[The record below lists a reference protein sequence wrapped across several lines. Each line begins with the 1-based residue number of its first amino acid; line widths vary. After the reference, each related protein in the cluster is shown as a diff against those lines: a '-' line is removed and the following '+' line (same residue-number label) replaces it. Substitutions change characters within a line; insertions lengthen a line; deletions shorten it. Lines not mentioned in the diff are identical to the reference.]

1 MAEAGNGAD
10 GRDGCDGVGDA
21 VVTAA
26 AVVGV
31 SVHTDSR
38 RWLTVAD
45 DGDGADGRDAG
56 DGGGDAVPTAV
67 AVVSVCCSRLRE
79 VADGC

>member
-10 GRDGCDGVGDA
+10 GRDGGDGGGDA

-26 AVVGV
+26 DVVGV

-38 RWLTVAD
+38 RWLTVANG
-45 DGDGADGRDAG
+45 GDGADGHR
-56 DGGGDAVPTAV
+56 
-67 AVVSVCCSRLRE
+67 
-79 VADGC
+79 